1 MCCDRAREQ
10 VRKLQSQGRRGGDAA
25 GSTVGRGDGGSP
37 AVKEAKKVELAAWL
51 AAEIE
56 VGAPRY
62 LNCCVELRRLL
73 SAFLLN
79 ALFTINIS
87 TQCAQ

>member
-25 GSTVGRGDGGSP
+25 GSTAGRGDGGSP

-56 VGAPRY
+56 VGGY

-73 SAFLLN
+73 SAFFYN
-79 ALFTINIS
+79 ALFTVNIS
-87 TQCAQ
+87 AQCAQ